1 MSEYIKEH
9 MGVILVT
16 GLLFVVGITLGLICK
31 EDGKGIFFS
40 VNYPD
45 NGGSMFAIGR
55 TATNVTGIDLTT
67 ISEAE
72 AHILIEKISNLPV
85 KGHISNELREMVRD
99 SEGPFARIPVDIK
112 LHFTNDS
119 KISGPVAIACKH
131 TPIYKNPVIAYEL
144 KDNTGETYQIKG
156 IMSLHAVWDNQKT
169 SDCPLNSDAYS
180 GFYDVWVSKE
190 YVESWLGGPIDPL
203 LTNILVK
210 ANVVASSM

>member
-1 MSEYIKEH
+1 MSDYIKEH

-40 VNYPD
+40 VNYPS
-45 NGGSMFAIGR
+45 GGSIFAIGR
-55 TATNVTGIDLTT
+55 TTTNVSGIDLTT

-72 AHILIEKISNLPV
+72 AHSLIEKLSKLPV

-99 SEGPFARIPVDIK
+99 SVGPFARIPVDIN

-119 KISGPVAIACKH
+119 KISGPVAIACRN
-131 TPIYKNPVIAYEL
+131 TPVYKNPVIAYDL
-144 KDNTGETYQIKG
+144 KDNPGETFQIKG
-156 IMSLHAVWDNQKT
+156 IMSLHAVWDNQKF
-169 SDCPLNSDAYS
+169 SDCPLANSDAYS
-180 GFYDVWVSKE
+180 GFYDVWISKE
-190 YVESWLGGPIDPL
+190 YVETWLGPIDPL

-210 ANVVASSM
+210 ANIVASGI

>member
-72 AHILIEKISNLPV
+72 AH
-85 KGHISNELREMVRD
+85 
-99 SEGPFARIPVDIK
+99 
-112 LHFTNDS
+112 
-119 KISGPVAIACKH
+119 
-131 TPIYKNPVIAYEL
+131 
-144 KDNTGETYQIKG
+144 TY
-156 IMSLHAVWDNQKT
+156 
-169 SDCPLNSDAYS
+169 
-180 GFYDVWVSKE
+180 
-190 YVESWLGGPIDPL
+190 
-203 LTNILVK
+203 
-210 ANVVASSM
+210 

>member
-1 MSEYIKEH
+1 MTEYIKEH
-9 MGVILVT
+9 MGAILVT
-16 GLLFVVGITLGLICK
+16 GLLFVVGITIGLICK

-45 NGGSMFAIGR
+45 SGGSMFAIGR
-55 TATNVTGIDLTT
+55 TTTNISGIDLTT

-72 AHILIEKISNLPV
+72 AHILIEKLSNLPV

-99 SEGPFARIPVDIK
+99 SVGPFARIPVDIN

-119 KISGPVAIACKH
+119 KISGPVAIACRN
-131 TPIYKNPVIAYEL
+131 TPVYKNPVIAYEL

-180 GFYDVWVSKE
+180 DFYDVWVSKE